1 MPLRAAHDNAM
12 NRLQQRCLLVS
23 GAAHGALLLV
33 LVLSS
38 AFVRSKPAPQPTEL
52 PILRVIPRK
61 LIDQAAYNSGNPP
74 APVTPAPP
82 AVQPPPAQPAP
93 VVRPVTPPPRR
104 QPEPTPPAP
113 EPEPEPRTV
122 RRPESAPS
130 DALTS
135 KAPSTSTLPKRH
147 TPTVSK
153 EIVRRGTSSPATS
166 RPRPPTRDTT
176 SEARRRAEESA
187 QQLRNV
193 RSELQSALK
202 NLNENL
208 SGETTIDV
216 PGVGG
221 EAYAN
226 YAQAVV
232 SIYERAWSKPIGIE
246 QVHVVRVEVVVARD
260 GRVISSRITGRCRQ
274 ATVDRSVEDVLQRVR
289 KLPPFPEGTSDPSR
303 TFNIQFELKPSHW
316 RG

>member
-1 MPLRAAHDNAM
+1 MS
-12 NRLQQRCLLVS
+12 RLQRKCLLVS
-23 GAAHGALLLV
+23 GATHGVLLLI

-38 AFVRSKPAPQPTEL
+38 AFVRSKPVPQPTDL

-61 LIDQAAYNSGNPP
+61 LTDAAAYNSGNPP
-74 APVTPAPP
+74 ARATPVVPV
-82 AVQPPPAQPAP
+82 VQPPPAQPAP
-93 VVRPVTPPPRR
+93 APVVRPVPPPPQR

-113 EPEPEPRTV
+113 EPELVPRTV
-122 RRPESAPS
+122 RRQESAPS

-135 KAPSTSTLPKRH
+135 KAPSPTTLPKKH
-147 TPTVSK
+147 TPSVSK
-153 EIVRRGTSSPATS
+153 EIVRRGTTPAAASRSPSSAPD
-166 RPRPPTRDTT
+166 PTR
-176 SEARRRAEESA
+176 EARRRVEESA
-187 QQLRNV
+187 RQLRSV
-193 RSELQSALK
+193 QSELQTVLK

-226 YAQAVV
+226 YAQAIV

-246 QVHVVRVEVVVARD
+246 EVHVVRVTVVVARD
-260 GRVISSRITGRCRQ
+260 GRVISSRITARCRQ
-274 ATVDRSVEDVLQRVR
+274 AAVDRSVEDVLERVR

-303 TFNIQFELKPSHW
+303 TFDIQFELKPSHW